1 MILRIRIMRDEPY
14 KPLRHRNEIRPT
26 EPEGFSPEHPE
37 RFHEVG
43 ATRLID
49 FTPSMM
55 AWLEDLATFMTVPEI
70 AEEIHKYL
78 PLSPCRC
85 MEIAEE
91 FETLPLA

>member
-1 MILRIRIMRDEPY
+1 MRDSPY
-14 KPLRHRNEIRPT
+14 KPLEHRKFAPNQ

-43 ATRLID
+43 ATHLAD

-55 AWLEDLATFMTVPEI
+55 CWLEELATFMTVPEI

>member
-1 MILRIRIMRDEPY
+1 MWDEPY
-14 KPLRHRNEIRPT
+14 KPLGHRKFVHPE

-43 ATRLID
+43 ATTLSE

-55 AWLEDLATFMTVPEI
+55 CWLEELATFMTVAEI
-70 AEEIHKYL
+70 AEEMHKYL
-78 PLSPCRC
+78 HLSESRC
-85 MEIAEE
+85 MSIAKE